1 MRWKIVSAVIVLV
14 TIAMT
19 STTCAQS
26 KQFKAELYNRGLELL
41 RTQKSPDTFQLIN
54 AFESAV
60 SVDSKTLLDPL
71 LKEFRFKSHTLLD
84 LFVDHV
90 DLVAPAQMLSYLRTL
105 NLDWDDNDTVADL
118 AFKFG
123 TQQTDLDQLIES
135 LGDFFIKI
143 EDVDDAPIPDDI
155 ALLKLRKSRI
165 EELRYIYN
173 LGSISSNA
181 PLEPVEF
188 FQQGISN
195 PILKKHLHA
204 AWLARIA
211 PQIMSLEEINAT
223 IEKMDP
229 QHLAPGALSS
239 VLLDMDKEQLA
250 TDKVRVMVGV
260 LIKSHL
266 ADQTG
271 DTKEYEFD
279 IGFTSE
285 LDSIKNFS
293 AQPTKGDILKIVKK
307 SEFGTEDI
315 NRIATK
321 DGRVEEFVAATT
333 PTNRGASPFTA
344 SGKIETDFEN
354 KLAEIPPE
362 QQPEWIVNFVLQFGW
377 RNRRF
382 DLANFPDEDKI
393 LKAFELR
400 LGDDPAI
407 AKTISKCQ
415 GSFTPPT
422 DASKLLLNKLMKL
435 LPEEE
440 QLITKFDIDSLSN
453 RILKSGEP
461 EFELLL
467 KEALSMMNRPERS
480 KEKLAAKFAFEFSMA
495 GSRPTVVKLLE
506 HIEDPEEK
514 TWAYFQC
521 AIAFPPRTAR
531 TEPMRYSKRIV
542 GGVF

>member
-1 MRWKIVSAVIVLV
+1 MHWKIVSAVIVLV
-14 TIAMT
+14 TVAMT

-84 LFVDHV
+84 LFVDHL

-105 NLDWDDNDTVADL
+105 NLDWDDSDAVADL

-123 TQQTDLDQLIES
+123 TQQTDLNQVIES

-143 EDVDDAPIPDDI
+143 EDVDDAPVPDDI

-181 PLEPVEF
+181 PRKPVEF
-188 FQQGISN
+188 FQQGISS

-211 PQIMSLEEINAT
+211 PQIMSLEEINAS
-223 IEKMDP
+223 IDKMDP

-250 TDKVRVMVGV
+250 TDKMRVMVGV

-271 DTKEYEFD
+271 DTREYEFD
-279 IGFTSE
+279 FESSQT
-285 LDSIKNFS
+285 LYSIRDFS
-293 AQPTKGDILKIVKK
+293 AQPTKGDILKLVKK
-307 SEFGTEDI
+307 SEFEAEDI
-315 NRIATK
+315 SRIATK
-321 DGRVEEFVAATT
+321 DGRVAEFFAATT

-354 KLAEIPPE
+354 KLAEIPWE

-422 DASKLLLNKLMKL
+422 DASKILLNKLMKL

-495 GSRPTVVKLLE
+495 GSRSTVVKLLE

-521 AIAFPPRTAR
+521 AIAFPPRTTR

>member
-14 TIAMT
+14 TVAMT

-105 NLDWDDNDTVADL
+105 NLDWDDSDAVADL

-123 TQQTDLDQLIES
+123 TQQTDLNQVIES

-143 EDVDDAPIPDDI
+143 EDVDAPVPDNI

-181 PLEPVEF
+181 PLKPVEF
-188 FQQGISN
+188 FQQGISS

-211 PQIMSLEEINAT
+211 PQIMSLEEINAS
-223 IEKMDP
+223 IDKMDP
-229 QHLAPGALSS
+229 QHLAPGALSN
-239 VLLDMDKEQLA
+239 VLLGMNKEQLA
-250 TDKVRVMVGV
+250 TDKVRLMVGV

-279 IGFTSE
+279 FESSQT
-285 LDSIKNFS
+285 LYSIRDFS
-293 AQPTKGDILKIVKK
+293 AQPTKGDILKLVKK
-307 SEFGTEDI
+307 SEFEAEDI
-315 NRIATK
+315 SRIATK
-321 DGRVEEFVAATT
+321 GDRVAEFFASTPA
-333 PTNRGASPFTA
+333 PTNDGVSPFTA

-354 KLAEIPPE
+354 KLAEIPWE

-422 DASKLLLNKLMKL
+422 DASKILLNKLMKL

-495 GSRPTVVKLLE
+495 GSRSTVVKLLE